1 MVKRVLGFLN
11 RVLWHGFYHRM
22 GTMNRNFFFTVLL
35 LSAVQLSAQRVVSF
49 DELSVRL
56 KTESD
61 TLYLVNFWATWCA
74 PCVAELPYFE
84 ALHEKYRDRPF
95 KVLLVSL
102 DYKSQVAKRVS
113 PFIQANHIQSEVVV
127 LSEKDPN
134 RWLPKVSEE
143 WTGAIPAT
151 LVFDKSRRVFLEQS
165 FESLRD
171 LELVLLPF
179 LAP

>member
-1 MVKRVLGFLN
+1 
-11 RVLWHGFYHRM
+11 
-22 GTMNRNFFFTVLL
+22 MNRNFFFTVLF
-35 LSAVQLSAQRVVSF
+35 LSAVPLFAQRVVSF
-49 DELSVRL
+49 DELEVRL

-61 TLYLVNFWATWCA
+61 TVYLVNFWATWCA

-84 ALHEKYRDRPF
+84 ELREKYHHQPF

-143 WTGAIPAT
+143 WTGALPAT
-151 LVFDKSRRVFLEQS
+151 LVFDKSRRLFLEQS

-171 LELVLLPF
+171 LELVLQPF
-179 LAP
+179 FAP